1 MMRLRLGTLTLV
13 GAMSLLGAQSAH
25 AGMFEWVDNMFTFR
39 EDQKARVAPRH
50 LLPPKMVDVPYYDPH
65 ASNQWSNYYTRDDL
79 QPETYLTGSASK
91 VMRPAD
97 DYGGQNYDTGQNV
110 VIGDPDQGPGMASTG
125 MDGYEA
131 TVRKQ
136 TKVGAANND
145 WRKDAIGAAP
155 DNRLGTSRPG
165 DFDYGWRGQRQLGSI
180 ADDDG
185 GEKVAGGTVTG
196 PAHGAKMAGDL
207 HDDPR
212 YLKFDAHGKVTQY
225 QVQKGDSLATIAAQP
240 GVYGNSK
247 LWPLIYSANRKAI
260 GKNIHNIKEREKLAI
275 PRNYTKAQA
284 TDAIKRSGKLK

>member
-1 MMRLRLGTLTLV
+1 
-13 GAMSLLGAQSAH
+13 
-25 AGMFEWVDNMFTFR
+25 MFEWVDNMFTFR